1 MAEMNTP
8 VLIVGGGP
16 VGLILSMEL
25 ASKGVQCLLVNERET
40 TSWHPKG
47 SSLNSRT
54 METVRRLGFAGAVR
68 ETGVPPDHPTD
79 VIYVT
84 RFAGHELA
92 RIKMPTGREKTENP
106 GPWGPTLLTP
116 EPMHRSNQFYFEAV
130 FKAHAD
136 RFEAADL
143 RFGWRLVRFNQHA
156 DHVQAEIE
164 DVRTGRRHQV
174 TADYL
179 VGCDGGQSMVRRQL
193 GFSYQGRSSS
203 GTTFYDGDMIS
214 AFMRA
219 PQVYDILGMPIG
231 WHYLTINNDLR
242 TDCITLDGKG
252 DFLMLAEMPK
262 GKSLG
267 DIDAV
272 AMFRNAVGADIPIEA
287 VSVQDW
293 VAGLALVTDGYQAG
307 RVFLAGDAVHL
318 FTPSGGFGFNTGID
332 DAANLGW
339 KLAAVIQGWGGA
351 ELLASYEAER
361 RPIGI
366 RNTNESG
373 RLAAQIGDLKYPKN
387 MEAPGQLGAAARA
400 GFKGELM
407 KFTEEF
413 ASLGIQLGARYDG
426 SNLIAEDGTAPPP
439 DSAVDYVPSACPGG
453 RAPHYW
459 IEDRRSL
466 YDTFGPGFTL
476 LRLGA
481 KGLGGEGLVSEAERR
496 GIPIQVASIPEDG
509 ARDLYERDLA
519 LIRPDQHV
527 AWRGDEEPEDAA
539 AFWDRVTGR

>member
-1 MAEMNTP
+1 MTEIRTP

-25 ASKGVQCLLVNERET
+25 ASRGVKCLLVNERET
-40 TSWHPKG
+40 TTTHPKG

-54 METVRRLGFAGAVR
+54 METVRRLGFAPALR
-68 ETGVPPDHPTD
+68 KTGVPPDHPTD
-79 VIYVT
+79 VIYAT

-130 FKAHAD
+130 FKTHAEQ
-136 RFEAADL
+136 FGAADL
-143 RFGWRLVRFNQHA
+143 RFGCRLVKFTQLA
-156 DHVQAEIE
+156 DHVEAEIE
-164 DVRTGRRHQV
+164 DVKTGARSQV
-174 TADYL
+174 IADYM

-203 GTTFYDGDMIS
+203 GKNFYDGDMIS

-219 PQVYDILGMPIG
+219 PKVYDILGMPIG

-262 GKSLG
+262 GKTLA

-293 VAGLALVTDGYQAG
+293 VAGLALVTDGYQDR

-332 DAANLGW
+332 DAVNLGW
-339 KLAAVIQGWGGA
+339 KLAAAVQGWGGA
-351 ELLASYEAER
+351 NLLTSYEAER

-373 RLAAQIGDLKYPKN
+373 RLAGQIGDLQYPKN
-387 MEAPGQLGAAARA
+387 MEAAGQVGEKARA
-400 GFKGELM
+400 GFKDELM

-426 SNLIAEDGTAPPP
+426 SALIAGDGTAPPP
-439 DSAVDYVPSACPGG
+439 DSAVDYIPSACPGG

-459 IEDRRSL
+459 IEDRHSL

-481 KGLGGEGLVSEAERR
+481 GGGEALLSEAGRR
-496 GIPIQVASIPEDG
+496 GIPIQVAEVPEDG

-527 AWRGDEEPEDAA
+527 AWRGDAEPDDAA
-539 AFWDRVTGR
+539 AFWDRVTGS

>member
-1 MAEMNTP
+1 MTEIRIP

-25 ASKGVQCLLVNERET
+25 ASRGVQCLLVNERET
-40 TSWHPKG
+40 TSTHPKG

-54 METVRRLGFAGAVR
+54 METVRRLGFAPQLR
-68 ETGVPPDHPTD
+68 KTGVPPDHPTD
-79 VIYVT
+79 VIYAT

-130 FKAHAD
+130 FKTHAEQ
-136 RFEAADL
+136 FGPADL
-143 RFGWRLVRFNQHA
+143 RFGWRLVKFIQHA
-156 DHVQAEIE
+156 DHVEAEIE
-164 DVRTGRRHQV
+164 DVKFGARAQV
-174 TADYL
+174 IADYM

-193 GFSYQGRSSS
+193 GFNYQGRSSS
-203 GTTFYDGDMIS
+203 GKNFYDGDMIS

-262 GKSLG
+262 GKTIA

-272 AMFRNAVGADIPIEA
+272 AMFRNAVGADIAIEA

-293 VAGLALVTDGYQAG
+293 VAGLALVTDGYQDR

-332 DAANLGW
+332 DAVNLGW
-339 KLAAVIQGWGGA
+339 KLAAAVQGWGGPN
-351 ELLASYEAER
+351 LLATYEAER

-373 RLAAQIGDLKYPKN
+373 RLAAQIGDLQYPKN
-387 MEAPGQLGAAARA
+387 MEAAGQVGAAARA
-400 GFKGELM
+400 GFKDELM

-426 SNLIAEDGTAPPP
+426 SAIIADDGTAPPP
-439 DSAVDYVPSACPGG
+439 DSAVDYIPSACPGG

-476 LRLGA
+476 LRFGA
-481 KGLGGEGLVSEAERR
+481 AGGEGLLSEAAAR
-496 GIPIQVASIPEDG
+496 GIPVQVADVPEDG
-509 ARDLYERDLA
+509 ARDLYERNLA

-527 AWRGDEEPEDAA
+527 AWRGDAEPGNAA
-539 AFWDRVTGR
+539 VFWDQVTGR

>member
-1 MAEMNTP
+1 M
-8 VLIVGGGP
+8 
-16 VGLILSMEL
+16 
-25 ASKGVQCLLVNERET
+25 
-40 TSWHPKG
+40 
-47 SSLNSRT
+47 
-54 METVRRLGFAGAVR
+54 
-68 ETGVPPDHPTD
+68 
-79 VIYVT
+79 
-84 RFAGHELA
+84 
-92 RIKMPTGREKTENP
+92 
-106 GPWGPTLLTP
+106 
-116 EPMHRSNQFYFEAV
+116 
-130 FKAHAD
+130 
-136 RFEAADL
+136 
-143 RFGWRLVRFNQHA
+143 
-156 DHVQAEIE
+156 
-164 DVRTGRRHQV
+164 
-174 TADYL
+174 
-179 VGCDGGQSMVRRQL
+179 
-193 GFSYQGRSSS
+193 
-203 GTTFYDGDMIS
+203 
-214 AFMRA
+214 
-219 PQVYDILGMPIG
+219 
-231 WHYLTINNDLR
+231 
-242 TDCITLDGKG
+242 
-252 DFLMLAEMPK
+252 
-262 GKSLG
+262 
-267 DIDAV
+267 
-272 AMFRNAVGADIPIEA
+272 
-287 VSVQDW
+287 
-293 VAGLALVTDGYQAG
+293 
-307 RVFLAGDAVHL
+307 
-318 FTPSGGFGFNTGID
+318 
-332 DAANLGW
+332 
-339 KLAAVIQGWGGA
+339 IQGWGGA

-407 KFTEEF
+407 KFTAEF

>member
-1 MAEMNTP
+1 MTEIRIP

-25 ASKGVQCLLVNERET
+25 ASRGVQCLLVNERET
-40 TSWHPKG
+40 TSTHPKG

-54 METVRRLGFAGAVR
+54 METVRRLGFAPQLR
-68 ETGVPPDHPTD
+68 KTGVPPDHPTD
-79 VIYVT
+79 VIYAT

-130 FKAHAD
+130 FKTHAEQ
-136 RFEAADL
+136 FGPADL
-143 RFGWRLVRFNQHA
+143 RFGWRLVKFIQHA
-156 DHVQAEIE
+156 DHVEAEIE
-164 DVRTGRRHQV
+164 DVKSGARAQV
-174 TADYL
+174 IADYM

-193 GFSYQGRSSS
+193 GFNYQGRSSS
-203 GTTFYDGDMIS
+203 GKNFYDGDMIS

-262 GKSLG
+262 GKTIA

-272 AMFRNAVGADIPIEA
+272 AMFRNAVGADIAIEA

-293 VAGLALVTDGYQAG
+293 VAGLALVTDGYQDR

-332 DAANLGW
+332 DAVNLGW
-339 KLAAVIQGWGGA
+339 KLAAAVQGWGGPN
-351 ELLASYEAER
+351 LLATYEAER

-373 RLAAQIGDLKYPKN
+373 RLAAQIGDLQYPKN
-387 MEAPGQLGAAARA
+387 MEAAGQVGAAARA
-400 GFKGELM
+400 GFKDELM

-426 SNLIAEDGTAPPP
+426 SAIIADDGTAPPP
-439 DSAVDYVPSACPGG
+439 DSAVDYIPSACPGG

-476 LRLGA
+476 LRFGA
-481 KGLGGEGLVSEAERR
+481 AGGEGLLSEAAAR
-496 GIPIQVASIPEDG
+496 GIPVQVADVPEDG
-509 ARDLYERDLA
+509 ARDLYERNLA

-527 AWRGDEEPEDAA
+527 AWRGDAEPGNAA
-539 AFWDRVTGR
+539 VFWDQVTGR

>member
-1 MAEMNTP
+1 
-8 VLIVGGGP
+8 
-16 VGLILSMEL
+16 
-25 ASKGVQCLLVNERET
+25 
-40 TSWHPKG
+40 
-47 SSLNSRT
+47 
-54 METVRRLGFAGAVR
+54 
-68 ETGVPPDHPTD
+68 
-79 VIYVT
+79 
-84 RFAGHELA
+84 
-92 RIKMPTGREKTENP
+92 
-106 GPWGPTLLTP
+106 
-116 EPMHRSNQFYFEAV
+116 
-130 FKAHAD
+130 
-136 RFEAADL
+136 
-143 RFGWRLVRFNQHA
+143 
-156 DHVQAEIE
+156 
-164 DVRTGRRHQV
+164 
-174 TADYL
+174 
-179 VGCDGGQSMVRRQL
+179 
-193 GFSYQGRSSS
+193 
-203 GTTFYDGDMIS
+203 MIS

-426 SNLIAEDGTAPPP
+426 SNLIADDGTAPPP
-439 DSAVDYVPSACPGG
+439 DSVVDYVPSACPGG